1 MEASQQ
7 MIIET
12 MSLDSFMKV
21 HTVVQQSPPIPVEV
35 TYYNLD
41 KDIREMAVVLNTYRD
56 SYLFKGCWE
65 KQARQYVDPE
75 GTGVADIMATPIMI
89 HNGIFQPC
97 YDEYQNI
104 YHCLMDGS
112 IKLGEVDTL
121 FKDYTGKYNEL
132 QEDFDMMC
140 SVDPSNDKQWIK
152 QRALQIQQYHE
163 LHLAVESAQAI
174 MLVKETLCLQG
185 DFSVLQTL
193 LEVVS
198 HLHLTAKPSLKDNTS
213 QQSLACIIVF

>member
-1 MEASQQ
+1 
-7 MIIET
+7 
-12 MSLDSFMKV
+12 MSLDNFMEV
-21 HTVVQQSPPIPVEV
+21 HTFYQQSPLMAGVV
-35 TYYNLD
+35 TYYDLD
-41 KDIREMAVVLNTYRD
+41 KDIREMAVVLNTYKD

-65 KQARQYVDPE
+65 RQARQYVDPE
-75 GTGVADIMATPIMI
+75 ENGVADIMATPTMI
-89 HNGIFQPC
+89 HDDIFQPC
-97 YDEYQNI
+97 YDDFQEI

-121 FKDYTGKYNEL
+121 FKDYTGKYKEL
-132 QEDFDMMC
+132 EKDFDIMC
-140 SVDPSNDKQWIK
+140 RVDPSNDKQWIK

-198 HLHLTAKPSLKDNTS
+198 HSRLTSKAS
-213 QQSLACIIVF
+213 